1 MTAATGTA
9 ENARSGRDFIDRSSH
24 ARPLAGA
31 DILLIGLERLAPP
44 FIAGFEAEGLRTVA
58 AENEEEALSLVQSH
72 RPSVVLVGQEMEGD
86 PLALLYDLNA
96 LRAEALILFLTP
108 NSEAGP
114 ALEALAHGADDVIPP
129 PHSVASVLLR
139 ARILR
144 LRDERSNPAGA
155 NLGSNGR
162 HRLVVDRFSRTL
174 MDGEEPVTLTGR
186 EFELLDRLL
195 DANGQVVRREQ
206 LLADIWGAEQDNEA
220 VLDATVHRLRRK
232 LENNPGQP
240 AILTTV
246 RGIGYRLAVKRIR
259 VTGG

>member
-1 MTAATGTA
+1 MTLATGTS
-9 ENARSGRDFIDRSSH
+9 ENVKSRPSFVDRGSET
-24 ARPLAGA
+24 APLNRA
-31 DILLIGLERLAPP
+31 DMLLVGLERLAPP

-58 AENEEEALSLVQSH
+58 AENEEEGLSLVQSH
-72 RPSVVLVGQEMEGD
+72 RPSVILVGQELEGD
-86 PLALLYDLNA
+86 PLVLLHDLNA
-96 LRAEALILFLTP
+96 LHSDGFILYLTP
-108 NSEAGP
+108 SSEAGP

-129 PHSVASVLLR
+129 PHSVSSVLLR

-144 LRDERSNPAGA
+144 LRGDRSNSADGRPR
-155 NLGSNGR
+155 SNGQ

-174 MDGEEPVTLTGR
+174 MDGEEPVTLTRR

-195 DANGQVVRREQ
+195 AANGQVVRREQ
-206 LLADIWGAEQDNEA
+206 LLTDIWGAGQNNEA
-220 VLDATVHRLRRK
+220 VLDATVHRLRQK
-232 LENNPGQP
+232 LERDPGQP